1 VSRNGRVGKNGK
13 LAPVSALRR
22 RLKREGTAFAIA
34 LLILGCASLL
44 YPFTNASKH
53 LGLSSYRPSR
63 LGDAVEG
70 VTLRV
75 PRASSSIVLDG
86 DADDWG
92 MAEPGPAR
100 TGPFVL
106 PTGAPARPHSEA
118 RMFWGDEYLYV
129 LLYAADDDIR
139 SRGRH
144 PGRAVGAEDSF
155 LLRFFRDGAEYSIE
169 VSPDGAVTDTA
180 RDPAWHSRAQISP
193 EVDGTLDEGR
203 DVDEEWSLEMAIPF
217 ASLDM
222 KGEKGESVR
231 FSAERC
237 DAPKGGERACAG
249 WGEREAG
256 RLVIE

>member
-1 VSRNGRVGKNGK
+1 MRPFHRHVERTAVACAIG
-13 LAPVSALRR
+13 LFVSAPSIYLFANASR
-22 RLKREGTAFAIA
+22 RLA
-34 LLILGCASLL
+34 
-44 YPFTNASKH
+44 
-53 LGLSSYRPSR
+53 LSSRRSTPPGGEVTDFTG
-63 LGDAVEG
+63 LAG
-70 VTLRV
+70 VTLGV
-75 PRASSSIVLDG
+75 PRASSPIVLDG

-92 MAEPGPAR
+92 TAEPGPAR

-106 PTGAPARPHSEA
+106 ANGSPARPHSEA
-118 RMFWGDEYLYV
+118 RMLWGDEYLYI

-155 LLRFFRDGAEYSIE
+155 LLRFARDDAEYSME
-169 VSPDGAVTDTA
+169 VSPDGTISDAA
-180 RDPAWHSRAQISP
+180 GDPSWHSGVQVSR

-217 ASLDM
+217 ASLEM

-237 DAPKGGERACAG
+237 DTAGESARACAG
-249 WGEREAG
+249 WGEREVG